1 MQKGL
6 LELIPKGSESLLG
19 QAAGFDHNADRECAR
34 RLIAQHGESFRYLT
48 ERKVWLVRGSGA
60 WRHDRDLSQMML
72 FAEAVADQLQ
82 LEYGGETD
90 KTRRADLKKLAKA
103 ASSPAGQKRIIARAR
118 LEPGVSVDPSKFDS
132 NPWLLCCRNGVLD
145 LRTGQLR
152 EHRPDDYCTRQVPV
166 AFDPHAQS
174 DEWDDFLAATQP
186 NPETRAFVQRVAGY
200 SLTGRTDEEA
210 LFVLH
215 GPTSTGKSTFLGA
228 MRCALGEYASM
239 ASLDTFLAR
248 ARGGQI
254 RNDIARLDGVRFVAA
269 SECNS
274 GDVLDA
280 AQVKAMTGGDIVVA
294 RNLRQDLF
302 EFRPKCKIWMATNHR
317 PLVAADDDAVWRR
330 ILEVPFTS
338 QVCESDRSAAIK
350 NQLQDID
357 LVGPAILRWA
367 VDGCLAWQRRQLDP
381 PEEVQ
386 AATRAY
392 RDQMA
397 APSGQTKGRELH
409 PAPSASPTASSSR
422 PRRSADAELVRLSP
436 WGFRLSIGGSFGR
449 GGER

>member
-1 MQKGL
+1 MQEML
-6 LELIPKGSESLLG
+6 LEHIPKNSDAIFHQDS
-19 QAAGFDHNADRECAR
+19 GFDHNADRECAR
-34 RLIAQHGESFRYLT
+34 RLVAQHGERFRYVSGK
-48 ERKVWLVRGSGA
+48 KVWMVLADGI
-60 WRHDRDLSQMML
+60 WRQDHHMNQMML
-72 FAEAVADQLQ
+72 FAEDVADQLH
-82 LEYGGETD
+82 LEYDSETD
-90 KTRRADLKKLAKA
+90 KERKANIWRLAKGGSTA
-103 ASSPAGQKRIIARAR
+103 TGQKRMIARAC
-118 LEPGVSVDPSKFDS
+118 LEPGVSADPSEFDS
-132 NPWLLCCRNGVLD
+132 NPWLLGCRNGVLD
-145 LRTGQLR
+145 LRNGQLR

-166 AFDPHAQS
+166 SFDPQARS
-174 DEWDDFLAATQP
+174 DVWDNFLETVQP
-186 NPETRAFVQRVAGY
+186 NPETGLFLQRAAGY

-215 GPTSTGKSTFLGA
+215 GPTSTGKSTLLGA
-228 MRCALGEYASM
+228 LRCALGEYAAM

-254 RNDIARLDGVRFVAA
+254 RSDIARLDGMRFVAA

-294 RNLRQDLF
+294 RYLRQDLF

-317 PLVAADDDAVWRR
+317 PLVAADDNAIWRR

-338 QVCESDRSAAIK
+338 QVCGAERSAAIK
-350 NQLQDID
+350 NQLQDVD

-367 VDGCLAWQRRQLDP
+367 VEGCLAWQQRQLDP

-397 APSGQTKGRELH
+397 ALPEQTKGRDLRT
-409 PAPSASPTASSSR
+409 APPASPTSSS
-422 PRRSADAELVRLSP
+422 PARRSSEAQRTRRSP
-436 WGFRLSIGGSFGR
+436 WEFRLSISGSLGR
-449 GGER
+449 GGEK